1 MEKSRIEEEI
11 LEIAPSERKVIKE
24 EEFQLDIDY
33 SKYGFKDEDAVYE
46 FVSEPGLSPE
56 KIILISKLKNEPEW
70 MTEIRLKAYEIFLK
84 KPIPNWGVKLD
95 DINFDEIVYYVRPTS
110 KIAKSWDEVPEYIR
124 RTYEKLGIPEAERK
138 YLGGVEAQYDSEV
151 VYSNIRKD
159 LEEKGV
165 IFLSMDEALKKY
177 PEIVKEYFG
186 TVVPASDNKFA
197 ALNTAVWSGGSFV
210 YVPKGVKVDIPLQ
223 AYFRINYERFGQFER
238 TLIIAEE
245 GAYVHY
251 IEGCLPAGEMVSL
264 GDKWTNIE
272 AIKPGDF
279 VITHKGVLSKV
290 RAVMTRNYKG
300 YMYKITPISPF
311 NSFSLTE
318 EHPVL
323 AIKREWVVVKRKP
336 RKENWLVEVDSKKL
350 KETKP
355 LFIPVKDLK
364 PGDFIIFPKIKNQL
378 LNFNLQLT
386 DEEIEFL
393 GFYTAEGS
401 AYYHKT
407 LNQYVVS
414 ITFSEKEVDNIKRV
428 KYLIEKITGKKPSL
442 VRDKNKHA
450 VNITVYSKQL
460 YDLCV
465 NYCGKFADQ
474 KALHPDLMQ
483 LPPEKLEKFFQA
495 YFKGDG
501 NICIKNGKS
510 KLYRVS
516 TASLNLA
523 IQLQEILARMGIYA
537 SISKRKGGKDK
548 ILGREINRKDQYIIA
563 FTYPKKWS
571 EVRET
576 EDYYI
581 VPIKKIE
588 KFEYEGPVFNIDVEG
603 DNSYLVKGFAVHN
616 CTAPIY
622 DTHTLHAAVVEVI
635 VKEGAHVRY
644 TTIQNWSRNVLNLV
658 TKRAKVYKNG
668 FMEWISGELGS
679 GRNMKYPSAILV
691 GENARADILS
701 MSFANTRM
709 WHDTGGKVIIMA
721 PNCKATITS
730 KSISKGGGISTYRGL
745 VQVHKNGENAKIS
758 VSCDALIMDDYS
770 TSNTYPYIEIEADRV
785 NIAHEA
791 KVGKIGEEQ
800 IFYLMSRGLSEKEA
814 TTMIVMGFI
823 EPLSKELP
831 MEYAIELNR
840 LIELEMEG
848 SVG

>member
-1 MEKSRIEEEI
+1 MEKIRVEEEV
-11 LEIAPSERKVIKE
+11 LEILPEKKAVIKE
-24 EEFQLDIDY
+24 EEFNLDIDY
-33 SKYGFKDEDAVYE
+33 SKYGFRDEDAVYE
-46 FVSEPGLSPE
+46 FVSEPGLSSE
-56 KIILISKLKNEPEW
+56 KIILISKLKNEPIW

-84 KPIPNWGVKLD
+84 KHMPNWGVPLD

-165 IFLSMDEALKKY
+165 IFLSMDEALKQY
-177 PEIVKEYFG
+177 PHIVKEYFG

-210 YVPKGVKVDIPLQ
+210 YVPKGVRVDIPLQ

-245 GAYVHY
+245 GSYVHY
-251 IEGCLPAGEMVSL
+251 IEG
-264 GDKWTNIE
+264 
-272 AIKPGDF
+272 
-279 VITHKGVLSKV
+279 
-290 RAVMTRNYKG
+290 
-300 YMYKITPISPF
+300 
-311 NSFSLTE
+311 
-318 EHPVL
+318 
-323 AIKREWVVVKRKP
+323 
-336 RKENWLVEVDSKKL
+336 
-350 KETKP
+350 
-355 LFIPVKDLK
+355 
-364 PGDFIIFPKIKNQL
+364 
-378 LNFNLQLT
+378 
-386 DEEIEFL
+386 
-393 GFYTAEGS
+393 
-401 AYYHKT
+401 
-407 LNQYVVS
+407 
-414 ITFSEKEVDNIKRV
+414 
-428 KYLIEKITGKKPSL
+428 
-442 VRDKNKHA
+442 
-450 VNITVYSKQL
+450 
-460 YDLCV
+460 
-465 NYCGKFADQ
+465 
-474 KALHPDLMQ
+474 
-483 LPPEKLEKFFQA
+483 
-495 YFKGDG
+495 
-501 NICIKNGKS
+501 
-510 KLYRVS
+510 
-516 TASLNLA
+516 
-523 IQLQEILARMGIYA
+523 
-537 SISKRKGGKDK
+537 
-548 ILGREINRKDQYIIA
+548 
-563 FTYPKKWS
+563 
-571 EVRET
+571 
-576 EDYYI
+576 
-581 VPIKKIE
+581 
-588 KFEYEGPVFNIDVEG
+588 
-603 DNSYLVKGFAVHN
+603 

-644 TTIQNWSRNVLNLV
+644 TTIQNWSKNVLNLV

-679 GRNMKYPSAILV
+679 GRNMKYPGAILI

-701 MSFANTRM
+701 MSFASANM
-709 WHDTGGKVIIMA
+709 WHDTGGKIIIMV

-745 VQVHKNGENAKIS
+745 VQVHKDAENAKIS

-814 TTMIVMGFI
+814 MTMIVMGFI